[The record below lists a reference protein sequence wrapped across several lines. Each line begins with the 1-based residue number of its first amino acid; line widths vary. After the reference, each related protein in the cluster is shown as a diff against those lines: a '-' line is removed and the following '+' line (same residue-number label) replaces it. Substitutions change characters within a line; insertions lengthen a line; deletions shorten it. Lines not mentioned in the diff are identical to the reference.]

1 MVQLV
6 RLDHLEYKEAILDS
20 PEFRDKLRKHEKHIV
35 DTSKNIKLLLKKLD
49 DVISASEALRTA
61 QNSFSLCLKD
71 FQLGFVGDT
80 NDEESDIGWWRRFLW
95 KFVFTLCI
103 YIYIQIMQFCL
114 TFQVDTLESTYGL
127 FQDIKEFSNKM
138 INTGRTLMNQLENF
152 RKDKFDTFKEK
163 KKDYEKQ
170 TVRYCTT
177 IEKYLQSA
185 QYVKKEKNVS
195 LTSGGV
201 SGGGGSGGGG
211 DADSFDSREVHL
223 YIVDTILEN
232 CVRSLAF
239 V

>member
-1 MVQLV
+1 
-6 RLDHLEYKEAILDS
+6 
-20 PEFRDKLRKHEKHIV
+20 
-35 DTSKNIKLLLKKLD
+35 
-49 DVISASEALRTA
+49 
-61 QNSFSLCLKD
+61 
-71 FQLGFVGDT
+71 
-80 NDEESDIGWWRRFLW
+80 
-95 KFVFTLCI
+95 
-103 YIYIQIMQFCL
+103 
-114 TFQVDTLESTYGL
+114 
-127 FQDIKEFSNKM
+127 
-138 INTGRTLMNQLENF
+138 MNQLENF